1 MNYWGCDKMEKVYL
15 NELSLEGQFRDIDQF
30 FDDSMP
36 VIKCLKY
43 MNEQGIGVSKQS
55 NFYDQRI
62 TKDKKFNDLRG
73 VKNDKARRLKRLL
86 LSMADNPPFWDQ
98 EEFFKQDISSKYFLG
113 TIDVTATSIAE
124 ASEDEKVI
132 LSFLHKDYE
141 NKELEIIKNKEE
153 CLSVMSVYS
162 YDYLEEY
169 LWKNKETDIYDYLK
183 ARYIDRRLDFSKFE
197 KEYGF
202 LDFSQ
207 SEIEDCIEAFDRFEE
222 AEGWDEIVRDRTLN
236 FKRYSP
242 ASNKDDWFRKSEFK
256 DKKIYKFRCKNP
268 KRCFGYREGEKFY
281 VLRMERDHKIS
292 DNG

>member
-1 MNYWGCDKMEKVYL
+1 ML
-15 NELSLEGQFRDIDQF
+15 
-30 FDDSMP
+30 
-36 VIKCLKY
+36 LKNRTILI
-43 MNEQGIGVSKQS
+43 MGIRNK
-55 NFYDQRI
+55 
-62 TKDKKFNDLRG
+62 
-73 VKNDKARRLKRLL
+73 
-86 LSMADNPPFWDQ
+86 W
-98 EEFFKQDISSKYFLG
+98 
-113 TIDVTATSIAE
+113 SIAYGIAKSAYE
-124 ASEDEKVI
+124 NGAKLLFTYMGEENKNKIEELISEFSGSKAYVLNGASEDEKVI

-153 CLSVMSVYS
+153 CLSVISVYS

-256 DKKIYKFRCKNP
+256 DKKIYKFRCKNT

>member
-1 MNYWGCDKMEKVYL
+1 
-15 NELSLEGQFRDIDQF
+15 
-30 FDDSMP
+30 
-36 VIKCLKY
+36 
-43 MNEQGIGVSKQS
+43 
-55 NFYDQRI
+55 
-62 TKDKKFNDLRG
+62 
-73 VKNDKARRLKRLL
+73 
-86 LSMADNPPFWDQ
+86 MADNPPFWDQ

-153 CLSVMSVYS
+153 CLSVISVYS

-256 DKKIYKFRCKNP
+256 DKKIYKICCLPCFFRSHI
-268 KRCFGYREGEKFY
+268 RQ
-281 VLRMERDHKIS
+281 
-292 DNG
+292 

>member
-1 MNYWGCDKMEKVYL
+1 
-15 NELSLEGQFRDIDQF
+15 
-30 FDDSMP
+30 
-36 VIKCLKY
+36 
-43 MNEQGIGVSKQS
+43 
-55 NFYDQRI
+55 
-62 TKDKKFNDLRG
+62 
-73 VKNDKARRLKRLL
+73 
-86 LSMADNPPFWDQ
+86 
-98 EEFFKQDISSKYFLG
+98 
-113 TIDVTATSIAE
+113 
-124 ASEDEKVI
+124 
-132 LSFLHKDYE
+132 
-141 NKELEIIKNKEE
+141 
-153 CLSVMSVYS
+153 MSVYS

>member
-1 MNYWGCDKMEKVYL
+1 M
-15 NELSLEGQFRDIDQF
+15 
-30 FDDSMP
+30 
-36 VIKCLKY
+36 
-43 MNEQGIGVSKQS
+43 
-55 NFYDQRI
+55 
-62 TKDKKFNDLRG
+62 
-73 VKNDKARRLKRLL
+73 
-86 LSMADNPPFWDQ
+86 
-98 EEFFKQDISSKYFLG
+98 
-113 TIDVTATSIAE
+113 
-124 ASEDEKVI
+124 
-132 LSFLHKDYE
+132 
-141 NKELEIIKNKEE
+141 
-153 CLSVMSVYS
+153 YS

-256 DKKIYKFRCKNP
+256 DKKIYKFRCKNT

>member
-1 MNYWGCDKMEKVYL
+1 M
-15 NELSLEGQFRDIDQF
+15 
-30 FDDSMP
+30 
-36 VIKCLKY
+36 
-43 MNEQGIGVSKQS
+43 
-55 NFYDQRI
+55 
-62 TKDKKFNDLRG
+62 
-73 VKNDKARRLKRLL
+73 
-86 LSMADNPPFWDQ
+86 
-98 EEFFKQDISSKYFLG
+98 
-113 TIDVTATSIAE
+113 
-124 ASEDEKVI
+124 
-132 LSFLHKDYE
+132 
-141 NKELEIIKNKEE
+141 
-153 CLSVMSVYS
+153 
-162 YDYLEEY
+162 
-169 LWKNKETDIYDYLK
+169 
-183 ARYIDRRLDFSKFE
+183 DFSKFE